1 MDGNNIIIKQSY
13 FTNIQT
19 AINSL
24 NEFCSSGFKVKNF
37 PVLDGDFQL
46 DPMLERIISR
56 LDGVDP
62 TWLEDEGK
70 MNAIIEQ
77 INENIQNIDPV
88 DGVYETIVDSNNEMM
103 IKSIDAYVG
112 FKVLQTVAD
121 NFQDFIKLL
130 NGIYTFEIFTMPE
143 KFSDVLDE
151 FGQFIPFPEIPELDL
166 EEKIFDEGFYVEGVF
181 KNDQI
186 ELPQSLDIESET
198 ERIINRAPL
207 QGYEI
212 FVDDSVQEA
221 AEVNYFVD
229 TKPKH
234 MKYSTKTKKFMVS
247 NQFEK
252 TINDLVAGLRKC
264 DSTDDLAAFF
274 KSDFWN
280 NMRDLSETVVP
291 FILVKVF
298 DNPKKFTGKFNTEN
312 YTKSYDSIIS
322 KNNGAKRF
330 QNYDIFTTF
339 KSDKEGTIKFIED
352 FFKLN
357 LVNDPDASISNNTI
371 LTLFNIFDS
380 RIYLDI
386 VYNHAPDT
394 IKKEKTEDQFVKEIR
409 GKINKNS
416 HTAKTYTNDEGA
428 QDPSPEDK
436 VDTSETVSEYVI
448 NELRKLG
455 DMNISDM
462 AYCEQFS
469 HIVECDID
477 TLGDK
482 LYNAGISPLLV
493 EEYIG
498 ESYNDI
504 NSQQHD
510 FVMEA
515 NVEKKRETLQQ
526 AVCSLM
532 ANMEEIVKLDK
543 QHRWNANSFG
553 SRYKETINPV
563 RFLIGIAPGG
573 SPIGSSEQHSNIKQA
588 YHSTKKAIKGK
599 RGAFTSEQINAL
611 RKLNDLTGDLWANVK
626 MFWINPANWMK
637 ELNLFKNDK
646 TQKRTRRIADIARE
660 IVAMKSALSFI
671 IDNDDFISEC
681 WYDGDPAYVFQEA
694 TSEKN
699 RERLRTAVN
708 ILMTEMQK
716 ISDLAK
722 KNQWTNNSCIN
733 TFKGEAKSN
742 VKQALK
748 YVTRGETGSC
758 GKLQDQEINT
768 LKNLREK
775 IEELLATVKKINI
788 NPFVGKNIKEADSVR
803 KISSLAKDILAMKGD
818 LEFVNSAVVKDA
830 DGPAVAN
837 VKGESGEKPVTEA
850 YVFQESKQTHMK
862 RTLKKFDYDPK
873 TDTILTDITMPDGK
887 EKMRAKLVIDNAID
901 GPCMCFE
908 DGKPVIYMRRK
919 DLKQKSWYAAFTL
932 RHEEGHIAHGH
943 NSGDNSGAEE
953 TYSVD
958 VAHVH
963 HKDSK
968 GEFNKAWEFLDK
980 KWKTASDA
988 DKDNDH
994 DWAPEELMADK
1005 YGAKKT
1011 SSKSAIKSLER
1022 MYKEGEQ
1029 VLKKNAQVYRDIIN
1043 RSKKKDKSDPERAKL
1058 RKEYK
1063 DLESKFYSLWK
1074 SNPSDEE
1081 KKFLNNITK
1090 KLKEIDKLLVDRE
1103 AVEEAEEAIEF
1114 VEENIAAWRDAKNRR
1129 IEYIAKHVNEYGV
1142 VLDINAFA
1150 VIMEG
1155 DESSGGEL
1163 PKYIKDRFK
1172 MTDTVGTTVTPAG
1185 LPDGVPQNPVSDM
1198 TDSIDAKL
1206 STGGDNLG
1214 DMLGAGFE
1222 NNPNKDKAEGKIV
1235 VNVTNNYNNSFN
1247 RDSNNTTTNTTTN
1260 DDHSTGKTTTTTNTN
1275 SNNKSNSDNDNSHD
1289 NQTDSSSNKSIKKSS
1304 VTKKKTDN
1312 SDRSHTTQTK
1322 GSNNNNNSNDSV
1334 DLKDS
1339 PTSKDGEQKLSSGK
1353 TVQEMF
1359 MFLESKEPQ
1368 SSEFNA
1374 KPPKEDLLT
1383 KAMDKDRKMLPKQQ
1397 GAKRGVQK
1405 VANTGKA
1412 VLKPVTR
1419 TKQWLTKLVNSL
1431 IKRDEDNV
1439 KSELLENKSYRSA
1452 VFKASRL
1459 ALKLGLVSVAFSI
1472 QPYLGLTV
1480 AGVEGLRLA
1489 DRNRL
1494 KKELQREMEAE
1505 LEVVEEKIKDLE
1517 SINTPEARKEKYEYM
1532 RLKKQIEQNM
1542 IEAPKR
1548 HTKSSYWDSY

>member
-37 PVLDGDFQL
+37 PVLNGDFQL

-56 LDGVDP
+56 LNSVDP

-77 INENIQNIDPV
+77 INENIKNIDPV

-103 IKSIDAYVG
+103 IKAIDAYVG
-112 FKVLQTVAD
+112 FKVLQNIAD

-130 NGIYTFEIFTMPE
+130 NGIYTFEVFTMPE

-151 FGQFIPFPEIPELDL
+151 FGQFIPLTEIPELDL

-186 ELPQSLDIESET
+186 ELPQSLDIDTET

-221 AEVNYFVD
+221 AEINYFTE

-252 TINDLVAGLRKC
+252 TINDLISGLRKC

-280 NMRDLSETVVP
+280 NMRDLSDTIVP
-291 FILVKVF
+291 YILVKVF
-298 DNPKKFTGKFNTEN
+298 DNSKKFNGKFNTEN

-448 NELRKLG
+448 HELRKFG
-455 DMNISDM
+455 DMSTSDM

-469 HIVECDID
+469 HIIECDID
-477 TLGDK
+477 TLDDK
-482 LYNAGISPLLV
+482 LYNAGISPFLV

-498 ESYNDI
+498 ESFNDI
-504 NSQQHD
+504 NNHVHG

-526 AVCSLM
+526 GVCSLM

-543 QHRWNANSFG
+543 QHRWNANTFG

-563 RFLIGIAPGG
+563 RFLIGLAPGG
-573 SPIGSSEQHSNIKQA
+573 SPVGSSEQHSNIKQA

-626 MFWINPANWMK
+626 MFWINPRNWMK

-660 IVAMKSALSFI
+660 IVAMKSELSFI
-671 IDNDDFISEC
+671 IDNDDFVTEC

-699 RERLRTAVN
+699 RERLRTAIN
-708 ILMTEMQK
+708 LLMRDMKK

-722 KNQWTNNSCIN
+722 KNQWTNNACISL
-733 TFKGEAKSN
+733 FKDETKGN

-748 YVTRGETGSC
+748 YANRGATGSC
-758 GKLQDQEINT
+758 GKLQDQEINV
-768 LKNLREK
+768 LKNLVEK
-775 IEELLATVKKINI
+775 LEEMRRTVKLITV
-788 NPFVGKNIKEADSVR
+788 NPLVGKNVKEAGNVR
-803 KISSLAKDILAMKGD
+803 KIATLANDILAMKSD
-818 LEFVNSAVVKDA
+818 LEFVNSAIVKDS
-830 DGPAVAN
+830 DGLTKPEA
-837 VKGESGEKPVTEA
+837 KGEEKSVVESFEYDIDTFKMIMEA
-850 YVFQESKQTHMK
+850 
-862 RTLKKFDYDPK
+862 D
-873 TDTILTDITMPDGK
+873 
-887 EKMRAKLVIDNAID
+887 
-901 GPCMCFE
+901 
-908 DGKPVIYMRRK
+908 
-919 DLKQKSWYAAFTL
+919 
-932 RHEEGHIAHGH
+932 
-943 NSGDNSGAEE
+943 DNS
-953 TYSVD
+953 T
-958 VAHVH
+958 
-963 HKDSK
+963 
-968 GEFNKAWEFLDK
+968 
-980 KWKTASDA
+980 
-988 DKDNDH
+988 
-994 DWAPEELMADK
+994 
-1005 YGAKKT
+1005 
-1011 SSKSAIKSLER
+1011 
-1022 MYKEGEQ
+1022 
-1029 VLKKNAQVYRDIIN
+1029 
-1043 RSKKKDKSDPERAKL
+1043 
-1058 RKEYK
+1058 
-1063 DLESKFYSLWK
+1063 
-1074 SNPSDEE
+1074 
-1081 KKFLNNITK
+1081 
-1090 KLKEIDKLLVDRE
+1090 
-1103 AVEEAEEAIEF
+1103 
-1114 VEENIAAWRDAKNRR
+1114 
-1129 IEYIAKHVNEYGV
+1129 
-1142 VLDINAFA
+1142 
-1150 VIMEG
+1150 
-1155 DESSGGEL
+1155 GGEL
-1163 PKYIKDRFK
+1163 PKYMKDRFK
-1172 MTDTVGTTVTPAG
+1172 MSDNVGATVTPTG
-1185 LPDGVPQNPVSDM
+1185 LPDGVPQNPVSDI

-1206 STGGDNLG
+1206 DAGGNNLG
-1214 DMLGAGFE
+1214 DMLGSGFE

-1312 SDRSHTTQTK
+1312 SDRSHSTQTK

-1383 KAMDKDRKMLPKQQ
+1383 KAMDKDRKLLPKHQ
-1397 GAKRGVQK
+1397 GVKRGVQK

-1419 TKQWLTKLVNSL
+1419 TKQWLSKVVNSL

-1459 ALKLGLVSVAFSI
+1459 ALKLGLVSVAFAI

-1494 KKELQREMEAE
+1494 KKELQRE
-1505 LEVVEEKIKDLE
+1505 LESEIEVIDEKIKDLE

-1532 RLKKQIEQNM
+1532 RLKKQLEQNM

-1548 HTKSSYWDSY
+1548 STKSSYWDSY

>member
-1 MDGNNIIIKQSY
+1 MGENNIIIKQAY

-37 PVLDGDFQL
+37 PVLDGEFEL
-46 DPMLERIISR
+46 DATVERILSR
-56 LDGVDP
+56 LESVDP

-70 MNAIIEQ
+70 MNGIIEM
-77 INENIQNIDPV
+77 INENIQKIDPV
-88 DGVYETIVDSNNEMM
+88 DGVYETIISSNNEMM
-103 IKSIDAYVG
+103 INAIDAYVG
-112 FKVLQTVAD
+112 FKLLQVIAD
-121 NFQDFIKLL
+121 NFQDFIKFM
-130 NGIYTFEIFTMPE
+130 NGIYTFEIFTKPDQYA
-143 KFSDVLDE
+143 DVLDE
-151 FGQFIPFPEIPELDL
+151 FGKFIPLDEIPELDL
-166 EEKIFDEGFYVEGVF
+166 EEKIFDEGFYVEGIF
-181 KNDQI
+181 KNDHI
-186 ELPQSLDIESET
+186 ELPDSLDIGEQT
-198 ERIINRAPL
+198 ERIINRTPL

-212 FVDDSVQEA
+212 YVDDSVQEA
-221 AEVNYFVD
+221 AEINYFTD

-234 MKYSTKTKKFMVS
+234 MKYSTKTKKWLVS

-264 DSTDDLAAFF
+264 DSTDDLATFF
-274 KSDFWN
+274 KSDFWK
-280 NMRDLSETVVP
+280 NMRDLSDTIVP

-298 DNPKKFTGKFNTEN
+298 DNPKKFNGKFNTEN
-312 YTKSYDSIIS
+312 YTKSYASII
-322 KNNGAKRF
+322 KQNNGAKRF
-330 QNYDIFTTF
+330 ENYDIFTTF

-352 FFKLN
+352 FLKLN
-357 LVNDPDASISNNTI
+357 LVNDPDASISNNTL

-386 VYNHAPDT
+386 VYNYAPDAV
-394 IKKEKTEDQFVKEIR
+394 KKERTEDQFVKEIR

-416 HTAKTYTNDEGA
+416 RTAKTYTNDQDA
-428 QDPSPEDK
+428 PDPSPEDK
-436 VDTSETVSEYVI
+436 VDDTKTVSEYVA
-448 NELRKLG
+448 NELNKLG
-455 DMNISDM
+455 DMSISDM
-462 AYCEQFS
+462 MTCEQFS
-469 HIVECDID
+469 HIVECEID
-477 TLGDK
+477 TIGDK
-482 LYNAGISPLLV
+482 MYNAGLSPFLV

-498 ESYNDI
+498 ESFNDI
-504 NSQQHD
+504 NSQQFN
-510 FVMEA
+510 FVQESMRS
-515 NVEKKRETLQQ
+515 KRDAFQQ
-526 AVCSLM
+526 GVCSLM
-532 ANMEEIVKLDK
+532 ANMEEIVKMDK

-563 RFLIGIAPGG
+563 RFLIGIAPG
-573 SPIGSSEQHSNIKQA
+573 SPTLSSENHSNIKQV
-588 YHSTKKAIKGK
+588 YHSTKKALKGK
-599 RGAFTSEQINAL
+599 RGSFTSEQMQTL
-611 RKLNDLTGDLWANVK
+611 RTLNDLAGDLWANVK
-626 MFWINPANWMK
+626 LFWINPRNWLK
-637 ELNLFKNDK
+637 EINIMKNDK
-646 TQKRTRRIADIARE
+646 TQKRTRKIADIARQ
-660 IVAMKSALSFI
+660 IVALKPKLSFI
-671 IDNDDFISEC
+671 IDNDDFVNEC
-681 WYDGDPAYVFQEA
+681 WYDGDPEYVFQEA

-699 RERLRTAVN
+699 RERLRTAIN

-830 DGPAVAN
+830 DGPAIAN
-837 VKGESGEKPVTEA
+837 VKDESGEKPVTEA

-873 TDTILTDITMPDGK
+873 TDTILTDITMPNGK
-887 EKMRAKLVIDNAID
+887 EKMRAKLIINNDID

-908 DGKPVIYMRRK
+908 DGKPVIYVRRK

-943 NSGDNSGAEE
+943 HSDTRD

-968 GEFNKAWEFLDK
+968 EEFNKAQEFLDK

-1029 VLKKNAQVYRDIIN
+1029 ELKKNAQVYHDIIN

-1074 SNPSDEE
+1074 NNPSDEE

-1090 KLKEIDKLLVDRE
+1090 KLEEIDRLLVDRE
-1103 AVEEAEEAIEF
+1103 TVEEAEEAIEV
-1114 VEENIAAWRDAKNRR
+1114 VEENIAAWRAAKNRR

-1150 VIMEG
+1150 VIMEQ
-1155 DESSGGEL
+1155 ETGEI
-1163 PKYIKDRFK
+1163 PEYMKTRFK
-1172 MTDTVGTTVTPAG
+1172 MTDTVGATVTPAG
-1185 LPDGVPQNPVSDM
+1185 IPEGVPQNPVPEI

-1206 STGGDNLG
+1206 SAGGDNLG
-1214 DMLGAGFE
+1214 DMIGAGFE
-1222 NNPNKDKAEGKIV
+1222 NNPNKDKAEGKVV
-1235 VNVTNNYNNSFN
+1235 VNITNNYTNSFN

-1260 DDHSTGKTTTTTNTN
+1260 DDHSTGKTTNTTNTN

-1289 NQTDSSSNKSIKKSS
+1289 NQTDSSSNKSIKKSN
-1304 VTKKKTDN
+1304 VKKSKTDN
-1312 SDRSHTTQTK
+1312 SDRSHSTQTK
-1322 GSNNNNNSNDSV
+1322 GSNNNNNSNDS
-1334 DLKDS
+1334 DDTKDS
-1339 PTSKDGEQKLSSGK
+1339 PTKKDGEQKLSSGK

-1368 SSEFNA
+1368 SAGLTA

-1383 KAMDKDRKMLPKQQ
+1383 KAMDRDRKTLPKQQ
-1397 GAKRGVQK
+1397 KAKHGVQK
-1405 VANTGKA
+1405 FANTGKA

-1419 TKQWLTKLVNSL
+1419 IKQWLTKVVDSL

-1459 ALKLGLVSVAFSI
+1459 AVKLGLVSVAFSI

-1489 DRNRL
+1489 DRNRI
-1494 KKELQREMEAE
+1494 KKELQNELEAE
-1505 LEVVEEKIKDLE
+1505 LKVVDEKIKDLE
-1517 SINTPEARKEKYEYM
+1517 GINTPEARKEKYEYM
-1532 RLKKQIEQNM
+1532 RLKKKLEQNL
-1542 IEAPKR
+1542 IDAPARSTPSK
-1548 HTKSSYWDSY
+1548 YWDSY